1 MSVLRFAQFGLI
13 ACRMFH
19 NADTATS
26 GGTAEKAPKAKKEKA
41 PKAPKAVKPP
51 KPPKVDRDSIKAP
64 AATRLTDSL
73 PMIDE
78 ARKDLIGEFRKFWV
92 IEGHDGIYN
101 FDKNIQLPENAEAH
115 RVAAKA
121 PSGLAQFKRAT
132 DVEKAVAKMTKLIV
146 GG

>member
-1 MSVLRFAQFGLI
+1 MLSAFRSMNTFGLI
-13 ACRMFH
+13 AARVMFT
-19 NADTATS
+19 ADTATS
-26 GGTAEKAPKAKKEKA
+26 GGSAAPKAKKEKA
-41 PKAPKAVKPP
+41 PKPPKAEKAP

-73 PMIDE
+73 SMINE
-78 ARKDLIGEFRKFWV
+78 VRKDLIGEFRKFWT

-101 FDKNIQLPENAEAH
+101 FDKNIKLPEDVEAH

-121 PSGLAQFKRAT
+121 PSGLAQFVRAT
-132 DVEKAVAKMTKLIV
+132 DVEKAVAKMTKLI